1 MQIYYGWHFLAFF
14 EITVA
19 LFGTFWPYAWHFLS
33 PTSWQ
38 PCSQASKMPS
48 RHRQKEEGEAAEESS
63 EDSVEDMPKAKSKAA
78 SAPVAKEEIVRM
90 RAAERR
96 VLIMEG
102 EQRGRGKVNGTMAQ
116 DIMTK
121 F

>member
-1 MQIYYGWHFLAFF
+1 
-14 EITVA
+14 
-19 LFGTFWPYAWHFLS
+19 
-33 PTSWQ
+33 
-38 PCSQASKMPS
+38 MPS

-63 EDSVEDMPKAKSKAA
+63 DDSGEAMPKAKRKTSSA

-102 EQRGRGKVNGTMAQ
+102 EERVQ
-116 DIMTK
+116 
-121 F
+121 

>member
-1 MQIYYGWHFLAFF
+1 
-14 EITVA
+14 
-19 LFGTFWPYAWHFLS
+19 
-33 PTSWQ
+33 
-38 PCSQASKMPS
+38 MPS

-63 EDSVEDMPKAKSKAA
+63 EDS

-102 EQRGRGKVNGTMAQ
+102 EQRVQ
-116 DIMTK
+116 
-121 F
+121 